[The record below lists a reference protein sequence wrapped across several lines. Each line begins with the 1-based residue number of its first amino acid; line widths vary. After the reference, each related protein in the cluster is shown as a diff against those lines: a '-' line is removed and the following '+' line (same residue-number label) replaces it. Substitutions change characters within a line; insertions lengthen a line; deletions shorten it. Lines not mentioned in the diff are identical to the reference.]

1 MAEIVDTNA
10 QKAGFDTY
18 HFGSTSFRGSNN
30 ATLTLM
36 YGEFKNTEEAK
47 RFLEWTAKKASKVLA
62 KEIKKG
68 AAGNPIEYR
77 AELVPEW
84 DHSLVEVMWVV
95 GNMTRWIVT
104 KNREDALQLEKYYRA
119 SLARRP

>member
-1 MAEIVDTNA
+1 M
-10 QKAGFDTY
+10 
-18 HFGSTSFRGSNN
+18 
-30 ATLTLM
+30 
-36 YGEFKNTEEAK
+36 
-47 RFLEWTAKKASKVLA
+47 LA

>member
-1 MAEIVDTNA
+1 MAIKILAVIIATSILLAVPASCSEKRPFTFQITLMAEIVDTNA

-47 RFLEWTAKKASKVLA
+47 RFGVDSKEGFQGA
-62 KEIKKG
+62 CEGNKEG
-68 AAGNPIEYR
+68 R
-77 AELVPEW
+77 
-84 DHSLVEVMWVV
+84 
-95 GNMTRWIVT
+95 RW
-104 KNREDALQLEKYYRA
+104 KSD
-119 SLARRP
+119 